1 MFQTV
6 QKRSVEAERVSA
18 ESRISYSESKL
29 AEVESKLREAEADVA
44 KFEKEVIMLELE
56 KSRLVDRIDTLEEG
70 NERFFELKEK
80 QVCTLDVFYLIRTCA
95 TSSRLVGKSDFYG

>member
-1 MFQTV
+1 M

-18 ESRISYSESKL
+18 ESRISDSESKL

-80 QVCTLDVFYLIRTCA
+80 QVCTLPGCFLLDRNLYNQFAL
-95 TSSRLVGKSDFYG
+95 SGEK

>member
-6 QKRSVEAERVSA
+6 QQRSVEAERVSA
-18 ESRISYSESKL
+18 ESRISDSESKL

-80 QVCTLDVFYLIRTCA
+80 QVCTLPFLGVF
-95 TSSRLVGKSDFYG
+95 